1 MGSGLTF
8 HIVSIVRPDPVNQKE
23 FEEVHRKEIDE
34 LLGDDGVW
42 FNTEVLIAV
51 GKK

>member
-1 MGSGLTF
+1 LEQA
-8 HIVSIVRPDPVNQKE
+8 HL
-23 FEEVHRKEIDE
+23 KEIEDIV
-34 LLGDDGVW
+34 GDDVVW